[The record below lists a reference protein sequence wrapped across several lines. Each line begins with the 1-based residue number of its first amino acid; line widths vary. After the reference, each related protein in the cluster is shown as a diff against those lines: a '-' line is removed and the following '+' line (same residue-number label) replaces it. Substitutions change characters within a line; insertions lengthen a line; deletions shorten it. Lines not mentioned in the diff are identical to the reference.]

1 MNRSRQLLNK
11 HRHDHAADE
20 APRQQGCIGQ
30 VTSLHPEKGYGFLV
44 YAGQQ
49 YFFHRDDFVQ
59 PADFDQVLAGSYV
72 TFHPR
77 ERSPKGPRADQL
89 ELA

>member
-20 APRQQGCIGQ
+20 APRQQGVVGQ
-30 VTSLHPEKGYGFLV
+30 VKSVTPTKGFGFLFA
-44 YAGQQ
+44 AGQE
-49 YFFHRDDFVQ
+49 YFFHRSGFVR
-59 PADFDQVLAGSYV
+59 PEDFDNLVAGQYV
-72 TFHPR
+72 TFEPSR
-77 ERSPKGPRADQL
+77 GPKGLRAEHL